1 MQMDTYIISIFN
13 RIIIK
18 VLVLYKQIQKINSI
32 LHLHIFMLSRNKDI
46 EAMAFEELEARYP
59 EELKNLAYGLVLN
72 AIGRYIESN
81 NLRDTDFPR
90 IASSALYVL
99 TLSLAKKGVDDVTMA
114 EEYMLEQ
121 LRRIHLKGYNAI
133 EEIFAESMGK

>member
-1 MQMDTYIISIFN
+1 M
-13 RIIIK
+13 
-18 VLVLYKQIQKINSI
+18 YKQTQKINSI
-32 LHLHIFMLSRNKDI
+32 LYLNIFMLSANKDI

-121 LRRIHLKGYNAI
+121 LRRIHIKGYAAI
-133 EEIFAESMGK
+133 EEIFAESTGK